1 MARRLALITGASSGI
16 GLAFA
21 RVYATHGW
29 DLLLTA
35 RREERL
41 IKLCDEI
48 RLKYG
53 VEAHYLAADMADP
66 TTPAALEAKV
76 QGLGRTLDG
85 LVNNAGYGM
94 PDGFVANPLEAH
106 RHFLQVMLSG
116 PTELSHRFLR
126 SMIEQKFGRI
136 INVASIAGFL
146 PGSQTATLYA
156 PVKSYQI
163 KFSQG
168 LHMEVRDLGVHVSAL
183 CPGYTYSE
191 FHAVA
196 QTTEMSKSAPSWLWM
211 GPDEVA
217 REGYVAAEANRAV
230 CVPGAPNK
238 FINALLKIL
247 PDDWVMEGTS
257 RHLRRLRTP

>member
-1 MARRLALITGASSGI
+1 MARIALVTGGTRGI
-16 GLAFA
+16 GAAISLSLKNAGYKVA
-21 RVYATHGW
+21 ANYASNDG
-29 DLLLTA
+29 
-35 RREERL
+35 
-41 IKLCDEI
+41 
-48 RLKYG
+48 
-53 VEAHYLAADMADP
+53 AAK
-66 TTPAALEAKV
+66 EFAKV
-76 QGLGRTLDG
+76 TGVATYKWDISDYEACQQGAKMVSDDLGGPIDI
-85 LVNNAGYGM
+85 LVNNAGITR
-94 PDGFVANPLEAH
+94 DGAMHKMAKENWN
-106 RHFLQVMLSG
+106 QVIETNLTSVFNMSRAVLD
-116 PTELSHRFLR
+116 
-126 SMIEQKFGRI
+126 SMRDNKFGRI

-257 RHLRRLRTP
+257 RQLRRLRTP